1 MALGSYRDR
10 LDLLH
15 YQTDAT
21 QSMFHDT
28 CAIVVIP

>member
-1 MALGSYRDR
+1 
-10 LDLLH
+10 LLH